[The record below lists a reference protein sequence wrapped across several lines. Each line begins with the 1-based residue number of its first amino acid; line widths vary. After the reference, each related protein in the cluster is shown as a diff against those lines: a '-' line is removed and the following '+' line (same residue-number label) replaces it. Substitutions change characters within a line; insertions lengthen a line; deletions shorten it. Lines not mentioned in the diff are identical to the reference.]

1 MTAKGYWDIMP
12 MKNPH
17 FKINVIEDL
26 ALEVL
31 CELAKNGRPRKGI
44 LKQLDTIEV
53 EPIPIEE
60 LPNPLVT
67 MKMCQRMI
75 HSKYCC
81 NTKIRKKFFTKKNAL
96 AKLLI
101 QMNFASE
108 FIGHGAKYLSF
119 KVGNERMVTK
129 RKKAMKDCLEQ
140 HKVEITESFE
150 FVKAGQDNLD
160 IPFSYIPFM
169 LFFVAVD
176 FAREMDRKQF
186 GELCNLL

>member
-1 MTAKGYWDIMP
+1 MTAKEYWDIMP

-26 ALEVL
+26 ALDVI

-44 LKQLDTIEV
+44 LNQLDIIEV

-60 LPNPLVT
+60 LSNPLVT
-67 MKMCQRMI
+67 MKMCERMI
-75 HSKYCC
+75 NSKDCS
-81 NTKIRKKFFTKKNAL
+81 TKIRNKFFTKKNAL
-96 AKLLI
+96 GKLLI
-101 QMNFASE
+101 QMDFASE
-108 FIGHGAKYLSF
+108 FVGHGAKYLSF
-119 KVGNERMVTK
+119 KVGNERIMTK
-129 RKKAMKDCLEQ
+129 RKKVMKTCLEQ
-140 HKVEITESFE
+140 NKVNITESSDL
-150 FVKAGQDNLD
+150 VGGGQDNLD

-176 FAREMDRKQF
+176 FAREMNREQF

>member
-1 MTAKGYWDIMP
+1 MTAKEYWDMMP

-17 FKINVIEDL
+17 YKINVIEDL
-26 ALEVL
+26 SLGVM

-44 LKQLDTIEV
+44 LNQLDTIEV

-60 LPNPLVT
+60 LSNPLVT
-67 MKMCQRMI
+67 MKMCDRMI
-75 HSKYCC
+75 HSKDCT
-81 NTKIRKKFFTKKNAL
+81 TKIRNKFFTKKNAL
-96 AKLLI
+96 GKLLI

-108 FIGHGAKYLSF
+108 FVGHGAKYISF

-129 RKKAMKDCLEQ
+129 RKKVMKTCLEQ
-140 HKVEITESFE
+140 NNVNIIESSV
-150 FVKAGQDNLD
+150 FVGCGQDNLD

-176 FAREMDRKQF
+176 FAREMNREQF
-186 GELCNLL
+186 GMLCNLL

>member
-1 MTAKGYWDIMP
+1 MTAKDYWDIMP

-17 FKINVIEDL
+17 YKINVIEDL
-26 ALEVL
+26 SLDVI

-44 LKQLDTIEV
+44 LNQLDTIEL

-60 LPNPLVT
+60 LSNPLVT
-67 MKMCQRMI
+67 MKMCDRMI
-75 HSKYCC
+75 RSKDCT
-81 NTKIRKKFFTKKNAL
+81 TKIRNKFFTKKNAFG
-96 AKLLI
+96 KLLI

-129 RKKAMKDCLEQ
+129 RKKVMKACLEQ
-140 HKVEITESFE
+140 HKVNVIEGSNL
-150 FVKAGQDNLD
+150 VKHGDDNLD

-176 FAREMDRKQF
+176 FAREMDREQF
-186 GELCNLL
+186 GKLCNLL

>member
-1 MTAKGYWDIMP
+1 MTAKEYWEVMP

-26 ALEVL
+26 SLEVL
-31 CELAKNGRPRKGI
+31 CELAKDGRPRKGI
-44 LKQLDTIEV
+44 LNQLDTIEV
-53 EPIPIEE
+53 EPISIDE
-60 LPNPLVT
+60 LSNPLVT
-67 MKMCQRMI
+67 MKMCERMI
-75 HSKYCC
+75 HSKYC
-81 NTKIRKKFFTKKNAL
+81 NTKIRNKFFTKKNAL

-119 KVGNERMVTK
+119 KVGNERMMTK
-129 RKKAMKDCLEQ
+129 RKKVMKTYLEQ
-140 HKVEITESFE
+140 HNVNITESSD
-150 FVKAGQDNLD
+150 FVGGGQDNLD

-176 FAREMDRKQF
+176 FAREMNRKQF

>member
-1 MTAKGYWDIMP
+1 MTAKEYWDIMP
-12 MKNPH
+12 IKNPH
-17 FKINVIEDL
+17 YKINVIEDL

-31 CELAKNGRPRKGI
+31 CELAKTGRPRKGI
-44 LKQLDTIEV
+44 LNQLDTIEV

-60 LPNPLVT
+60 LSNPFVT
-67 MKMCQRMI
+67 MKMCDRMI
-75 HSKYCC
+75 HSKDCT
-81 NTKIRKKFFTKKNAL
+81 TKIRNKFFTKKNAL
-96 AKLLI
+96 GKLLI

-129 RKKAMKDCLEQ
+129 RKKVMKDCLEQ
-140 HKVEITESFE
+140 HKVNITESSYL
-150 FVKAGQDNLD
+150 VKNSQDNLD

-176 FAREMDRKQF
+176 FAREMDREQF
-186 GELCNLL
+186 GKLCNLL

>member
-1 MTAKGYWDIMP
+1 MTAKEYWDIMP

-26 ALEVL
+26 VL
-31 CELAKNGRPRKGI
+31 GVMCELAKNGRPRKGI
-44 LKQLDTIEV
+44 LNQLDTIEV

-60 LPNPLVT
+60 LSNPLVT
-67 MKMCQRMI
+67 MKMCDRMI
-75 HSKYCC
+75 HSKDCT
-81 NTKIRKKFFTKKNAL
+81 TKIRNKFFTKKNAFG
-96 AKLLI
+96 KLLI

-108 FIGHGAKYLSF
+108 FIGHGEKYLSF
-119 KVGNERMVTK
+119 KVGNERMMTK
-129 RKKAMKDCLEQ
+129 RKKLMKTYLE
-140 HKVEITESFE
+140 HHNVNITESSD
-150 FVKAGQDNLD
+150 FVGDGQDNLD

-176 FAREMDRKQF
+176 FAREMNREQF

>member
-1 MTAKGYWDIMP
+1 MTAKEYWDIMP

-26 ALEVL
+26 SLGVMFEV
-31 CELAKNGRPRKGI
+31 AKNGKTRKGI
-44 LKQLDTIEV
+44 LNQLDTIEV

-60 LPNPLVT
+60 LSNPLVT
-67 MKMCQRMI
+67 MKMCERLI
-75 HSKYCC
+75 YSKDC
-81 NTKIRKKFFTKKNAL
+81 NTKIRNKFFTKKNAL
-96 AKLLI
+96 GKLLI

-119 KVGNERMVTK
+119 KVGNERITTK
-129 RKKAMKDCLEQ
+129 RKKLMKTYLEH
-140 HKVEITESFE
+140 HKVNITESFE
-150 FVKAGQDNLD
+150 FVKAVEDNLD

-176 FAREMDRKQF
+176 FAREMNREQF

>member
-1 MTAKGYWDIMP
+1 MTAKEYWDIMP

-44 LKQLDTIEV
+44 LNQLDTIEV

-60 LPNPLVT
+60 LSNPLVT
-67 MKMCQRMI
+67 MKMCDRMI
-75 HSKYCC
+75 HSKDCT
-81 NTKIRKKFFTKKNAL
+81 TKIRNKFFTKKNAL
-96 AKLLI
+96 GKLLI
-101 QMNFASE
+101 QMDFASE
-108 FIGHGAKYLSF
+108 FIGHGEKYLSF

-129 RKKAMKDCLEQ
+129 RKKVMKACLEQ
-140 HKVEITESFE
+140 HKVNITESSYL
-150 FVKAGQDNLD
+150 VKNSQDNLD

-176 FAREMDRKQF
+176 FAREMDREQF
-186 GELCNLL
+186 GMLCNLL

>member
-1 MTAKGYWDIMP
+1 MTAKEYWEIMP

-60 LPNPLVT
+60 LSNPLVT
-67 MKMCQRMI
+67 MKMCERMI
-75 HSKYCC
+75 HSKDCT
-81 NTKIRKKFFTKKNAL
+81 TKIRNKFFTKKNAL
-96 AKLLI
+96 GKLLI
-101 QMNFASE
+101 QMNFASK
-108 FIGHGAKYLSF
+108 FIGHGEKYLSF
-119 KVGNERMVTK
+119 KVGNERMMTK
-129 RKKAMKDCLEQ
+129 RKKLMKSYLEQ
-140 HKVEITESFE
+140 HKVNITESSD
-150 FVKAGQDNLD
+150 FVEGGQDNLD

-176 FAREMDRKQF
+176 FAREMNREQF

>member
-1 MTAKGYWDIMP
+1 MIAKEYWEIMP

-17 FKINVIEDL
+17 FKINIIEDL
-26 ALEVL
+26 ALGVM
-31 CELAKNGRPRKGI
+31 CELAKNGKTRKGI

-60 LPNPLVT
+60 LSNPLVT
-67 MKMCQRMI
+67 MKMCHRMI
-75 HSKYCC
+75 HSKDCT
-81 NTKIRKKFFTKKNAL
+81 TKIRNKFFTKKNAL
-96 AKLLI
+96 GKLLI

-108 FIGHGAKYLSF
+108 FIGHGEKYLSF
-119 KVGNERMVTK
+119 KVGNERMVAK
-129 RKKAMKDCLEQ
+129 RKKVMKTCLEQ
-140 HKVEITESFE
+140 NKVKITESSYL
-150 FVKAGQDNLD
+150 VKNSQDNLD

-176 FAREMDRKQF
+176 FAREMDRERF

>member
-1 MTAKGYWDIMP
+1 MTAKEYWDIMP

-17 FKINVIEDL
+17 YKINVIEDL
-26 ALEVL
+26 VL
-31 CELAKNGRPRKGI
+31 GVMCELAKNGRPRKGI
-44 LKQLDTIEV
+44 LNQLDTIEV

-60 LPNPLVT
+60 LSNPLVT
-67 MKMCQRMI
+67 MKMCERMI
-75 HSKYCC
+75 HSKDCT
-81 NTKIRKKFFTKKNAL
+81 TKIRNKFFTKKNAFG
-96 AKLLI
+96 KLLI

-119 KVGNERMVTK
+119 KVGNERMMTK
-129 RKKAMKDCLEQ
+129 RKKLMKTCLEQ
-140 HKVEITESFE
+140 NKVKITESSD
-150 FVKAGQDNLD
+150 FVGDGQDNLD

-186 GELCNLL
+186 GTLCNLL

>member
-1 MTAKGYWDIMP
+1 MTAKEYWDIMP

-17 FKINVIEDL
+17 FKLNVIEDL
-26 ALEVL
+26 SLEL
-31 CELAKNGRPRKGI
+31 LYDLAQDGKPRKRI

-60 LPNPLVT
+60 LSNPLVT
-67 MKMCQRMI
+67 MKMCDRLI
-75 HSKYCC
+75 HSKYC
-81 NTKIRKKFFTKKNAL
+81 NTKMRNKFFTKKNAL
-96 AKLLI
+96 GKLLI

-108 FIGHGAKYLSF
+108 FIGHGEKYLSF
-119 KVGNERMVTK
+119 KDGNERMLTK
-129 RKKAMKDCLEQ
+129 RKKLMKTYLEH
-140 HKVEITESFE
+140 HKVNITESSD
-150 FVKAGQDNLD
+150 FVEGGQDNLD
-160 IPFSYIPFM
+160 ISFSYIPFM

>member
-1 MTAKGYWDIMP
+1 MTAKEYWDVMP

-26 ALEVL
+26 SLDVI
-31 CELAKNGRPRKGI
+31 CELANEGKSRKGI

-53 EPIPIEE
+53 EPIPIDE
-60 LPNPLVT
+60 LSNPLVT
-67 MKMCQRMI
+67 MKMCERMI
-75 HSKYCC
+75 HSKYCT
-81 NTKIRKKFFTKKNAL
+81 TKIRNKFFTKKNAL

-119 KVGNERMVTK
+119 KVGNERIMTK
-129 RKKAMKDCLEQ
+129 RKEKY
-140 HKVEITESFE
+140 KVKVTESSDV
-150 FVKAGQDNLD
+150 VKVSQDNLD

-186 GELCNLL
+186 CILCNLL

>member
-1 MTAKGYWDIMP
+1 MTAKEYWDIMP

-60 LPNPLVT
+60 LSNPLVT
-67 MKMCQRMI
+67 MKMCDRMI
-75 HSKYCC
+75 HSKDCT
-81 NTKIRKKFFTKKNAL
+81 TKIRNKFFTKKNAL
-96 AKLLI
+96 GKLLI
-101 QMNFASE
+101 QMDFASE
-108 FIGHGAKYLSF
+108 FIGHGEKYLSF

-129 RKKAMKDCLEQ
+129 RKKVMKACLEQ
-140 HKVEITESFE
+140 HKVNITESSYL
-150 FVKAGQDNLD
+150 VKNSQDNLD

-176 FAREMDRKQF
+176 FAREMNREQF

>member
-1 MTAKGYWDIMP
+1 MTAKEYWDIIP

-17 FKINVIEDL
+17 YKINVIEDL
-26 ALEVL
+26 SLGVM
-31 CELAKNGRPRKGI
+31 CELTKNGKTRKGI

-60 LPNPLVT
+60 LSNPFVT
-67 MKMCQRMI
+67 MKMCHRLI
-75 HSKYCC
+75 HSKYCT
-81 NTKIRKKFFTKKNAL
+81 TKIRNKFFTKKNAL
-96 AKLLI
+96 GKMLI

-108 FIGHGAKYLSF
+108 FIGHGEKYLSF

-129 RKKAMKDCLEQ
+129 RKKVMKACLEQ
-140 HKVEITESFE
+140 YKVNITESSYL
-150 FVKAGQDNLD
+150 VKNSQDNLD

-176 FAREMDRKQF
+176 FAREMNREQF

>member
-1 MTAKGYWDIMP
+1 MTAKEYWDIIP

-17 FKINVIEDL
+17 YKINVIEDL
-26 ALEVL
+26 SLGVM
-31 CELAKNGRPRKGI
+31 CELTKNGKTRKGI

-60 LPNPLVT
+60 LSNPLVT
-67 MKMCQRMI
+67 MKMCHRMI
-75 HSKYCC
+75 HSKDCT
-81 NTKIRKKFFTKKNAL
+81 TKIRNKFFTKKNAL
-96 AKLLI
+96 GKLLI
-101 QMNFASE
+101 QMDFASE
-108 FIGHGAKYLSF
+108 FIGHGEKCLSF

-129 RKKAMKDCLEQ
+129 RKKVMKACLEQ
-140 HKVEITESFE
+140 HKVNITESSYL
-150 FVKAGQDNLD
+150 VKNSQDNLD

-176 FAREMDRKQF
+176 FAREMDREQF

>member
-1 MTAKGYWDIMP
+1 MIAKEYWDVMP

-17 FKINVIEDL
+17 YKINVIEDL
-26 ALEVL
+26 SLDVM
-31 CELAKNGRPRKGI
+31 CEFAKNGKTRKGI

-60 LPNPLVT
+60 LSNPLVT
-67 MKMCQRMI
+67 MKMCHRMI
-75 HSKYCC
+75 HSKDCT
-81 NTKIRKKFFTKKNAL
+81 TKIRNKFFTKKNAL
-96 AKLLI
+96 GKLLI

-108 FIGHGAKYLSF
+108 FIGHGEKYLSF

-129 RKKAMKDCLEQ
+129 RKKAMKACLEQ
-140 HKVEITESFE
+140 HKVNIIESSDL
-150 FVKAGQDNLD
+150 VGSGRDNLD

-176 FAREMDRKQF
+176 FAREMNRKQF
-186 GELCNLL
+186 GILCNLL

>member
-1 MTAKGYWDIMP
+1 MTAKEYWDIMP

-17 FKINVIEDL
+17 YKINVIEDL
-26 ALEVL
+26 SLSVM
-31 CELAKNGRPRKGI
+31 CEFAKNGKTRKGI

-60 LPNPLVT
+60 LSNPLVT
-67 MKMCQRMI
+67 MKMCDRMI
-75 HSKYCC
+75 HSKDCT
-81 NTKIRKKFFTKKNAL
+81 TKIRNKFFTKKNAFG
-96 AKLLI
+96 KLLI

-119 KVGNERMVTK
+119 KVGNERMVAK
-129 RKKAMKDCLEQ
+129 RKKVMKTCLEQ
-140 HKVEITESFE
+140 HKANITESSYL
-150 FVKAGQDNLD
+150 VKVSQDNLD

-176 FAREMDRKQF
+176 FAREMDREQF
-186 GELCNLL
+186 GTLCNLL

>member
-1 MTAKGYWDIMP
+1 MTAKEYWDIMP

-17 FKINVIEDL
+17 FKINIIEDL
-26 ALEVL
+26 ALGVI
-31 CELAKNGRPRKGI
+31 CELAKNGKSRKGI
-44 LKQLDTIEV
+44 LNQLDTIEV

-60 LPNPLVT
+60 LSNPLVT
-67 MKMCQRMI
+67 MKMCDRMI
-75 HSKYCC
+75 HSKDCT
-81 NTKIRKKFFTKKNAL
+81 TKIRNKFFTKKNAL
-96 AKLLI
+96 GKLLI

-108 FIGHGAKYLSF
+108 FIGHGEKYLSF

-129 RKKAMKDCLEQ
+129 RKKVMKACLEQ
-140 HKVEITESFE
+140 HKVNITESSDL
-150 FVKAGQDNLD
+150 VKVSQDNLD

-176 FAREMDRKQF
+176 FAREMDREQF

>member
-1 MTAKGYWDIMP
+1 MTAKEYWEIMP

-17 FKINVIEDL
+17 YKINVIEDL
-26 ALEVL
+26 VLEVL
-31 CELAKNGRPRKGI
+31 CELAKDGRPRKGI

-60 LPNPLVT
+60 LSNPLVT
-67 MKMCQRMI
+67 MKMCERMI
-75 HSKYCC
+75 HSKYC
-81 NTKIRKKFFTKKNAL
+81 NTKIRNKFFTKKNAL

-108 FIGHGAKYLSF
+108 FIGHGVKYLSF
-119 KVGNERMVTK
+119 KVGNERMMTK
-129 RKKAMKDCLEQ
+129 RKEKYKI
-140 HKVEITESFE
+140 KVTESSDL
-150 FVKAGQDNLD
+150 VKNSQDNLD

-176 FAREMDRKQF
+176 FAREMDREQIGK
-186 GELCNLL
+186 LCNLL

>member
-1 MTAKGYWDIMP
+1 MTAKEYWDIMP

-17 FKINVIEDL
+17 YKINVIEDL
-26 ALEVL
+26 ALDVI
-31 CELAKNGRPRKGI
+31 CELAKNGKTRKGI
-44 LKQLDTIEV
+44 LNQLDTIEV

-60 LPNPLVT
+60 LSNPFVT
-67 MKMCQRMI
+67 MKMCHRMI
-75 HSKYCC
+75 HSKDCT
-81 NTKIRKKFFTKKNAL
+81 TKIRNKFFTKKNAL
-96 AKLLI
+96 GKLLI

-108 FIGHGAKYLSF
+108 FIGHGEKYLSF

-129 RKKAMKDCLEQ
+129 RKKVMKACLEQ
-140 HKVEITESFE
+140 HKVNIIESSDL
-150 FVKAGQDNLD
+150 VGSGQDNLD

-176 FAREMDRKQF
+176 FAREMNREQF

>member
-1 MTAKGYWDIMP
+1 MTAKEYWDVMP
-12 MKNPH
+12 IKNHH

-31 CELAKNGRPRKGI
+31 CELAKNGKSRKGI

-60 LPNPLVT
+60 LSNPLVT
-67 MKMCQRMI
+67 MKMCHRMI
-75 HSKYCC
+75 HSKDCT
-81 NTKIRKKFFTKKNAL
+81 TKIRNKFFTKKNAL
-96 AKLLI
+96 GKLLI
-101 QMNFASE
+101 QMDFASE
-108 FIGHGAKYLSF
+108 FIGHGEKYLSF

-129 RKKAMKDCLEQ
+129 RKKVMKACLEQ
-140 HKVEITESFE
+140 HKVNITESSYL
-150 FVKAGQDNLD
+150 VKNSQDNLD

-176 FAREMDRKQF
+176 FAREMDREQF
-186 GELCNLL
+186 GMLCNLL